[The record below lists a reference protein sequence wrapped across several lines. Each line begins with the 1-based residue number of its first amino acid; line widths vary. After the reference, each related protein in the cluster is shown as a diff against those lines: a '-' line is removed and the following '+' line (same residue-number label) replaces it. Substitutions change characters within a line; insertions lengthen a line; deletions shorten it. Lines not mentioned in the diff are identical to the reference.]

1 MTKKISLEKKKKPS
15 LEEAIKKY
23 RRVKKFSELQ
33 RLKTDVVCYPDY
45 AIPGKYRFKKE

>member
-1 MTKKISLEKKKKPS
+1 MTKKISLEKKPKPS
-15 LEEAIKKY
+15 LEEAIKKM
-23 RRVKKFSELQ
+23 KKSGKLQ